1 MKYYSSI
8 NLNKNELQ
16 NAVIHLVSSD
26 GAITAP
32 VIGQIIYDQSVNLIK
47 YYDGEKWVAA
57 NDLEIQI
64 SGDSGSTT
72 LLRDETLTF
81 VGGSNLTSS
90 VDSSDRVV
98 FDLDPSITL
107 ASDITVP
114 FVFVNEITGTDAFF
128 VNLEV
133 ENIDAE
139 VINSTDINTDTLN
152 AVTINSE
159 NVNATDVTT
168 YSLYADNGSVGTAV
182 FSGTDVL
189 ITSNLTVASDLIV
202 NGTITGN
209 LSTSDLSGVIFSVI
223 GDDEESFDVEIYD
236 TLTFEGTEDEI
247 YVNTDNEV
255 VKIGI
260 VTNPTLPGNVTITG
274 DLTVQGTA
282 TYIDSEVITVKD
294 PIIVLNS
301 GAAQASDNTYDIG
314 ILGERGMAEDNVA
327 LFWDE
332 DSDKFMAAYTSA
344 SGSDVQ
350 VLPIIGYADFVAA
363 DIEAASDVLIGGK
376 ITEYQGATPNI
387 GEVLI
392 GGGTGFTRGLITGAS
407 DTGAVVTSSTDSIV
421 VSIDIDGATDGTG
434 ITVVS
439 TDQLLLSDAGT
450 EKRIHVGQLGS
461 VFVRHDTSQSIS
473 ASDQIIA
480 RTNIGAVE
488 IITSTFTGNGTSQ
501 TFYFPHNLNNKNVL
515 VQIFDSSDV
524 QVYSDVNT
532 SNVNYCSVT
541 GNFASETFTVRIMGT
556 RGTPLSVTS
565 STTVPV

>member
-26 GAITAP
+26 GAISAP

-47 YYDGEKWVAA
+47 YYDGQKWVAA
-57 NDLEIQI
+57 NDLEIEI
-64 SGDSGSTT
+64 VGDSGNTT
-72 LLRDETLTF
+72 LLRGETLTF
-81 VGGSNLTSS
+81 VGGVNLTSV
-90 VDSSDRVV
+90 VDSSDRVT
-98 FDLDPSITL
+98 FNLDPSIVL
-107 ASDITVP
+107 ASDIKAP
-114 FVFVNEITGTDAFF
+114 IAFFNEVVGTDASFL
-128 VNLEV
+128 NLEV
-133 ENIDAE
+133 KTIDAH
-139 VINSTDINTDTLN
+139 VI
-152 AVTINSE
+152 
-159 NVNATDVTT
+159 NATDVNT
-168 YSLYADNGSVGTAV
+168 YTLDAVIVNSNSINASDIEAYSVYADNGSIGTVV
-182 FSGTDVL
+182 FDSTSTSV
-189 ITSNLTVASDLIV
+189 TSNLTVASDLIV
-202 NGTITGN
+202 NGNIIGAV
-209 LSTSDLSGVIFSVI
+209 STSDLSGVIFSVI
-223 GDDEESFDVEIYD
+223 GDDEESFNVEIYD

-247 YVNTDNEV
+247 YVNTDNGV
-255 VKIGI
+255 VKVGI
-260 VTNPTLPGNVTITG
+260 VTDPTLPGNVTITG

-282 TYIDSEVITVKD
+282 TYVDSEVINVRD

-314 ILGERGMAEDNVA
+314 ILGERGSAQDNVA

-332 DSDKFMAAYTSA
+332 DTDKFMAAYTTA

-350 VLPIIGYADFVAA
+350 VLPVVGYADFVAA
-363 DIEAASDVLIGGK
+363 DIEASSDVLIGGK
-376 ITEYQGATPNI
+376 ITQYQGAAPNV

-439 TDQLLLSDAGT
+439 TDLMLLSDAGT
-450 EKRIHVGQLGS
+450 EKRITVGQLGS
-461 VFVRHDTSQSIS
+461 VFVRHDTSQSIA

-480 RTNIGAVE
+480 RTNISAAEV
-488 IITSTFTGNGTSQ
+488 ITSTFTGNGTSQ
-501 TFYFPHNLNNKNVL
+501 TFYFPHNFGNKNVI

-532 SNVNYCSVT
+532 SNANYCSVT
-541 GNFASETFTVRIMGT
+541 GNFASETFAVRIMGT
-556 RGTPLSVTS
+556 RGTPLTVTS
-565 STTVPV
+565 STTVP

>member
-26 GAITAP
+26 GAVAAP

-47 YYDGEKWVAA
+47 YYNGTSWVAA
-57 NDLEIQI
+57 NDLEIEI
-64 SGDSGSTT
+64 VGDSGTTT
-72 LLRDETLTF
+72 LLRNETLTF

-98 FDLDPSITL
+98 FDLDQSVTI
-107 ASDITVP
+107 ASDLTVP
-114 FVFVNEITGTDAFF
+114 FVFVHDITGTDAFF

-139 VINSTDINTDTLN
+139 LITSTDINTDALN
-152 AVTINSE
+152 AVTVNAE
-159 NVNATDVTT
+159 DVNATDVTT
-168 YSLYADNGSVGTAV
+168 YSVYADNGSVGTAV
-182 FSGTDVL
+182 FSGTDVV

-202 NGTITGN
+202 NGTITGA

-223 GDDEESFDVEIYD
+223 GDDEESFDVDIYD
-236 TLTFEGTEDEI
+236 TLTFEGTTDEI
-247 YVNTDNEV
+247 EVNTNGSV
-255 VKIGI
+255 VKVGI
-260 VTNPTLPGNVTITG
+260 VTDPTLPGNVTITG
-274 DLTVQGTA
+274 NLNVQGTA
-282 TYIDSEVITVKD
+282 TFIESQNVTVKD
-294 PIIVLNS
+294 PIIVLNE
-301 GAAQASDNTYDIG
+301 GASQATTNTYDIG
-314 ILGERGMAEDNVA
+314 ILGERGSTEDNVA

-332 DSDKFMAAYTSA
+332 DTDKFMAAYTTA

-350 VLPIIGYADFVAA
+350 VLPVTGYADFVAA

-376 ITEYQGATPNI
+376 ITEYQGATPNV

-421 VSIDIDGATDGTG
+421 VSINIDGATDGTSV
-434 ITVVS
+434 TVVS
-439 TDQLLLSDAGT
+439 TDLLLLSDAGT
-450 EKRIHVGQLGS
+450 EKRITVGQLGS
-461 VFVRHDTSQSIS
+461 VFVRHDTAQSLS
-473 ASDQIIA
+473 SSDQQRA
-480 RTNIGAVE
+480 RQNISSVE

-501 TFYFPHNLNNKNVL
+501 TFYLPHNLNNKNVI

-532 SNVNYCSVT
+532 SNANYCSVT

-556 RGTPLSVTS
+556 RGTPITVTS
-565 STTVPV
+565 STTVP